1 MFIRDCLKYEFEIF
15 NVEKRKR
22 CLIRVCNMGFKIH
35 SSKVECYFARADV
48 NKRGNDLEMH
58 WLKNQEGKYFITIK
72 KLMVNKIY

>member
-1 MFIRDCLKYEFEIF
+1 
-15 NVEKRKR
+15 
-22 CLIRVCNMGFKIH
+22 MGFKIH